1 MKSEDN
7 FFIAHDGVWDGER
20 MIKERI
26 WVAHD
31 NECNVWTRADHYS
44 IYTCNNSFIWITTQN

>member
-1 MKSEDN
+1 MIVFNAICILDVVQWSIRVLDTYMKSEDN

-26 WVAHD
+26 
-31 NECNVWTRADHYS
+31 
-44 IYTCNNSFIWITTQN
+44 